1 MGRRIEVKKG
11 EKYGRLEVIKEIS
24 PWIGPKG
31 NKARKFLCKCECGND
46 TDVFLNALRSGKSK
60 SCGCLHKE
68 RVTKEERLTDHPLY
82 KRWEKIKDRCY
93 NPNSKAYKYYRGKG
107 IKMCDDWLNS
117 ENFLSWAEETNWN
130 KEPGLTLDRID
141 GDGDYS
147 PENCRWVNK
156 YIQAYNKERLNVSK
170 SGVTGVTKIRH
181 KWRAHLMYKGEYYLN
196 EYYYNFEDAVLA
208 RMKAEK
214 EVEKMMGI

>member
-93 NPNSKAYKYYRGKG
+93 NPNSKAYKYYGGKG

-130 KEPGLTLDRID
+130 KEHGT
-141 GDGDYS
+141 
-147 PENCRWVNK
+147 K
-156 YIQAYNKERLNVSK
+156 SK
-170 SGVTGVTKIRH
+170 IGQV
-181 KWRAHLMYKGEYYLN
+181 HLRSEL
-196 EYYYNFEDAVLA
+196 V
-208 RMKAEK
+208 
-214 EVEKMMGI
+214 